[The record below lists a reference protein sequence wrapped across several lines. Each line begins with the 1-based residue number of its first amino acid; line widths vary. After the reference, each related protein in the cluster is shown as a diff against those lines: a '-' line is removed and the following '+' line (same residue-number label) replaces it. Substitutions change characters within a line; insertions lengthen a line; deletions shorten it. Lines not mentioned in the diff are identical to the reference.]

1 MRSSRIKHQSQEY
14 VFCLPETPLGPLRF
28 SFTDRGLTALEFA
41 GDGPVSLVADA
52 ALPNHLLPL
61 IEAVRRELSAYFA
74 GVATDFAALTLDPQ
88 GTPFQLRVWQELRRI
103 PWGRTISYG
112 ELARRVGKPKA
123 SRAVG
128 QANAV
133 NPIPLI
139 VPCHR
144 VIAADGGLG
153 GYSSGLDRKRW
164 LLRHEGFR
172 FQVLGPG
179 DGVQVNSAKKAKLP
193 SSAVL

>member
-1 MRSSRIKHQSQEY
+1 MRKKSQNHDQEWS
-14 VFCLPETPLGPLRF
+14 VCIPDTPVGPLRLY
-28 SFTDRGLTALEFA
+28 FTERGLTALEFA
-41 GDGPVSLVADA
+41 GDGSSPAPEPDSLSPLLQSCLEA
-52 ALPNHLLPL
+52 AKRDLT
-61 IEAVRRELSAYFA
+61 AYFR
-74 GVATDFAALTLDPQ
+74 GDPTDFASLTLDPR
-88 GTPFQLRVWQELRRI
+88 GTPFQLRVWEELRRI
-103 PWGRTISYG
+103 PRGQTISYG
-112 ELARRVGKPKA
+112 ELARRVGSPKA

-164 LLRHEGFR
+164 LLEHEG
-172 FQVLGPG
+172 
-179 DGVQVNSAKKAKLP
+179 AM
-193 SSAVL
+193 

>member
-1 MRSSRIKHQSQEY
+1 MRSSRTKKQSQEY
-14 VFCLPETPLGPLRF
+14 VVGLPETPLGPLRLC
-28 SFTDRGLTALEFA
+28 FTDRGLAALEFA
-41 GDGPVSLVADA
+41 GEEASPAPEHDA
-52 ALPNHLLPL
+52 SPPHLKPL
-61 IEAVRRELSAYFA
+61 IEAAKRELTGYFA
-74 GVATDFAALTLDPQ
+74 GVRTDFAALTLNPR

-112 ELARRVGKPKA
+112 ELALRAGNPKA

-139 VPCHR
+139 IPCHR

-164 LLRHEGFR
+164 LLRHESQVSGSR
-172 FQVLGPG
+172 F
-179 DGVQVNSAKKAKLP
+179 
-193 SSAVL
+193 